1 MAHKKQQPLSFAPY
15 CRELTESIAYKR
27 GHAKPLSYLLK
38 DEGAKADANVIPQD
52 PVIDVDALATDTSLA
67 DKPSSVDMLFG
78 CTNNLIQLVECK
90 YRVGG
95 RKKDRKNLTPPTKS
109 ELEKKVRG
117 TKQLLSD
124 EDLGAGFAPVLVLLF
139 SDSHIEQARAWVN
152 DYNAGKKTPLY
163 KEMTTAA
170 ILDTFF
176 HS

>member
-67 DKPSSVDMLFG
+67 DKPSSVDLLFG
-78 CTNNLIQLVECK
+78 CTNKQIQLVECK

-95 RKKDRKNLTPPTKS
+95 KKRDRKSLTPPTKS
-109 ELEKKVRG
+109 DLEKKVCG

-124 EDLGAGFAPVLVLLF
+124 EDLAAGFAPVLLLLF
-139 SDSHIEQARAWVN
+139 SDRHIEQARAWVN

-170 ILDTFF
+170 FLDTFF
-176 HS
+176 PS